1 MQKLKKYDKIPDRA
15 KRLKGGNAMETI
27 RVDRET
33 VVFIMNTKKGDE
45 KQEYEK
51 KIVEKVNKIEGVKL
65 VLLKKERD
73 LRYIKYHNVSFFLT
87 PEEFF
92 EILGENTGK
101 KVIILYVEPVDQR
114 DLENFNEE
122 KLEEISEF
130 VTIVP
135 DYEIL
140 ETDLQVV

>member
-1 MQKLKKYDKIPDRA
+1 
-15 KRLKGGNAMETI
+15 
-27 RVDRET
+27 
-33 VVFIMNTKKGDE
+33 MNTKKGDE
-45 KQEYEK
+45 QQEFEK
-51 KIVEKVNKIEGVKL
+51 RIVEKVNKIEGVKL
-65 VLLKKERD
+65 ILLKKERD
-73 LRYIKYHNVSFFLT
+73 LRYIKCHNVSVVLT

-92 EILGENTGK
+92 EILGDNTGK
-101 KVIILYVEPVDQR
+101 KAIILYVEPVDQR

-140 ETDLQVV
+140 EADLEVV

>member
-1 MQKLKKYDKIPDRA
+1 
-15 KRLKGGNAMETI
+15 METI

-45 KQEYEK
+45 QQEYEK

-73 LRYIKYHNVSFFLT
+73 LRYIKYHNVSVVLT

-130 VTIVP
+130 VTRVP

>member
-1 MQKLKKYDKIPDRA
+1 M
-15 KRLKGGNAMETI
+15 GTI

-45 KQEYEK
+45 QQEYEK

-73 LRYIKYHNVSFFLT
+73 LRYIKYHNVSVVLT

>member
-1 MQKLKKYDKIPDRA
+1 
-15 KRLKGGNAMETI
+15 METI
-27 RVDRET
+27 RVDLET

-45 KQEYEK
+45 QQEYEK

-73 LRYIKYHNVSFFLT
+73 LRYIKYHNVSVVLT

>member
-1 MQKLKKYDKIPDRA
+1 
-15 KRLKGGNAMETI
+15 METI

-45 KQEYEK
+45 QQEYEK

-73 LRYIKYHNVSFFLT
+73 LRYIKYHNVSVVLT

-101 KVIILYVEPVDQR
+101 KVIILYIEPVDQR

>member
-1 MQKLKKYDKIPDRA
+1 
-15 KRLKGGNAMETI
+15 METI

-45 KQEYEK
+45 QQEYEK

-73 LRYIKYHNVSFFLT
+73 LRYIKYHNVSVVLT

>member
-1 MQKLKKYDKIPDRA
+1 M
-15 KRLKGGNAMETI
+15 
-27 RVDRET
+27 
-33 VVFIMNTKKGDE
+33 
-45 KQEYEK
+45 
-51 KIVEKVNKIEGVKL
+51 
-65 VLLKKERD
+65 KKERD
-73 LRYIKYHNVSFFLT
+73 LRYIKYHNVSVVLT

>member
-1 MQKLKKYDKIPDRA
+1 M
-15 KRLKGGNAMETI
+15 
-27 RVDRET
+27 
-33 VVFIMNTKKGDE
+33 
-45 KQEYEK
+45 
-51 KIVEKVNKIEGVKL
+51 
-65 VLLKKERD
+65 
-73 LRYIKYHNVSFFLT
+73 
-87 PEEFF
+87 
-92 EILGENTGK
+92 
-101 KVIILYVEPVDQR
+101 IILYVEPVDQR

>member
-1 MQKLKKYDKIPDRA
+1 
-15 KRLKGGNAMETI
+15 METI

-45 KQEYEK
+45 QQEYEK

-73 LRYIKYHNVSFFLT
+73 LRYIKYHNVSVVLT

-130 VTIVP
+130 VTMVP

>member
-1 MQKLKKYDKIPDRA
+1 MQKLKKYDKILDRA

-45 KQEYEK
+45 QQEYEK

-73 LRYIKYHNVSFFLT
+73 LRYIKYHNVSVVLT

>member
-1 MQKLKKYDKIPDRA
+1 
-15 KRLKGGNAMETI
+15 METI

-45 KQEYEK
+45 QQEYEK

-73 LRYIKYHNVSFFLT
+73 LRYIKYHNVSVVLT

-92 EILGENTGK
+92 QILGENTGK

>member
-1 MQKLKKYDKIPDRA
+1 
-15 KRLKGGNAMETI
+15 METI

-45 KQEYEK
+45 QQEYEK

-73 LRYIKYHNVSFFLT
+73 LRYIKYHNVSVVLT

-122 KLEEISEF
+122 KLEEISKF